1 MRTLR
6 KGSKGPSV
14 LVLERALKEIGYFKG
29 APDETF
35 DEETEKAVLSF
46 QRDAGITVD
55 GIVGRETW
63 GALLSC
69 QAKVQ
74 KAKKGKYILIGGLI
88 ALGSLL
94 LWRILKI

>member
-1 MRTLR
+1 MKTLR

-14 LVLERALKEIGYFKG
+14 LVLERVLKEVGYFKG

-35 DEETEKAVLSF
+35 DEETERAVLSF

-63 GALLSC
+63 GTLLSY

-74 KAKKGKYILIGGLI
+74 RMKKGRYILIGGLI
-88 ALGSLL
+88 ALGSFL
-94 LWRILKI
+94 LWKTLKI